1 MMEYTP
7 HDLFVG
13 ALENATTCAPDDG
26 EQQIWPKFMLM
37 VLMQGAQRFLIDEV
51 PFCVDAGSG
60 KDAAPV
66 AFMINVAKHSTLR
79 FINDNDVPLRK
90 IMISAP
96 LPWLERLF
104 ETQQGMEGSTLRDFF
119 SQHLAHFSF
128 EPGQHIL
135 ILAQKI
141 ANPPPVLQGDL
152 LSLYLR
158 AQALDIMWQSCLTM
172 VSEREEHRPNATLMS
187 LRHCERVRDFILAN
201 LDRELTI
208 DLIAKEARS
217 SSSTVQRRFKEH
229 FGIPIFD
236 FIRQERLET
245 ARAAL
250 ASKGIPVS
258 HAAHMAGY
266 TTISSFTTAFRKAY
280 GVTPRQVRI

>member
-1 MMEYTP
+1 MDYTP

-13 ALENATTCAPDDG
+13 ALENATTCSPNND

-37 VLMQGAQRFLIDEV
+37 VLLQGAQRFVIDGV
-51 PFCVDAGSG
+51 PFRVDARSG
-60 KDAAPV
+60 NDGAPV
-66 AFMINVAKHSTLR
+66 AFMLNVARQSTLR

-90 IMISAP
+90 VMISAP

-104 ETQQGMEGSTLRDFF
+104 ETQKGIHGSTLREFF

-135 ILAQKI
+135 HLAQKI
-141 ANPPPVLQGDL
+141 INPPPVLQGDL
-152 LSLYLR
+152 RSLYLQ

-172 VSEREEHRPNATLMS
+172 VSEREGHQPSATLMS
-187 LRHCERVRDFILAN
+187 LRHCERVKDFILAN
-201 LDRELTI
+201 LHRDLSI
-208 DLIAKEARS
+208 DLIAREAGLS
-217 SSSTVQRRFKEH
+217 TSTVQRRFKEH

-236 FIRQERLET
+236 FIRQERLEA

-250 ASKGIPVS
+250 ASNGIPVS

-266 TTISSFTTAFRKAY
+266 NNISSFTTAFRKAY
-280 GVTPRQVRI
+280 GITPRQVRI